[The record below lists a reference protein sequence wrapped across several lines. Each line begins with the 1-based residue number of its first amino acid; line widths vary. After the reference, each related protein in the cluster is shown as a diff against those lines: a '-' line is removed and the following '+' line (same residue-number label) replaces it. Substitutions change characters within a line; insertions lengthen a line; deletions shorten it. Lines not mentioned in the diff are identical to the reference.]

1 MVRPGPWRGRHGMG
15 WCGRATRV
23 SAVRGEAGGVG
34 FGSAGL
40 GQAGPGRA
48 RRGRRGSAR
57 RVPSGQCWSRQAW
70 LGLSSTGKVRRGR
83 RGVVRHGKVGRG
95 LVRFGRLGKVRFVPV
110 GLVVA
115 VARLVAVWHGM
126 AGVALERL
134 GKAVAWQARPGSSG
148 LGWSWRGRQGSEWR
162 GPAGQGVARF
172 GVVRRGRL
180 RKARH
185 GAVWQAWKGWSSR
198 GKPGLG
204 EHWRGRHGPVRLVE
218 AR

>member
-1 MVRPGPWRGRHGMG
+1 MARRGKAGFRWVRPGEACPGRHGMG

-134 GKAVAWQARPGSSG
+134 GKAVAWQAG
-148 LGWSWRGRQGSEWR
+148 LGRSRLVRARLVMAWQ
-162 GPAGQGVARF
+162 AG
-172 GVVRRGRL
+172 L